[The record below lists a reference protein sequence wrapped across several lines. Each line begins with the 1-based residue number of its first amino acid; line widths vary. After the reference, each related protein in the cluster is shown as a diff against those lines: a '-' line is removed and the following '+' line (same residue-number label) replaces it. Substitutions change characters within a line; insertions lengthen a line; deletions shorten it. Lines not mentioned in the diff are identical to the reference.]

1 MKAWTDYPFTWLGD
15 TAWQKAPVREIEVLS
30 YDDNKYCRIKV
41 GGGEDE
47 IKAGYIY
54 QREGRFGEVPTITK
68 AQLAELGTGPE
79 RNRMG
84 YELERGICARKR
96 STR

>member
-15 TAWQKAPVREIEVLS
+15 TAGQEAPVREIEVIS

-41 GGGEDE
+41 CGGEDE

-54 QREGRFGEVPTITK
+54 QLEGRYGEVPMITK
-68 AQLAELGTGPE
+68 YQLATLVRNTGD
-79 RNRMG
+79 
-84 YELERGICARKR
+84 
-96 STR
+96 